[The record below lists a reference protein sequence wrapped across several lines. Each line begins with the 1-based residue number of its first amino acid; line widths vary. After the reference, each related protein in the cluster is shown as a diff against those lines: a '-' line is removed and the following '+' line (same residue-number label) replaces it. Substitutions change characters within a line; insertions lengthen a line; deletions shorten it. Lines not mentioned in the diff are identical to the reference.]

1 MFIFNVPKNQVS
13 PPQSLSGS
21 RRQCRHVSLFRLP
34 FSAWLL
40 ARRRCDRDRAWN
52 LMYVRSDMLIICWL
66 YADFP
71 PLFRVPGWLYLK
83 SVGQIYLQSLQLQG
97 PPISYNG
104 CFLFCI
110 VLGPTEPLTWKM
122 AGEIRRRSGDAPIL
136 KWGTPFW
143 WLQGSFSIHQQLF
156 CSEMGTRLTWPP
168 NAIIL
173 EWCVTPTSILI
184 FLLGVGWYEMLS
196 DFQGLDRPKNWRS
209 TPSRS

>member
-1 MFIFNVPKNQVS
+1 MFIFKVPKIK
-13 PPQSLSGS
+13 
-21 RRQCRHVSLFRLP
+21 CRHPSP
-34 FSAWLL
+34 CPGPDASAD
-40 ARRRCDRDRAWN
+40 RSRCSGFLSQPDFWQEEGATATEHGISCMWG
-52 LMYVRSDMLIICWL
+52 LICWL

-122 AGEIRRRSGDAPIL
+122 AREIRRRSGDAPIL
-136 KWGTPFW
+136 KWGTPFS
-143 WLQGSFSIHQQLF
+143 WLQGSFSIQNQQLF
-156 CSEMGTRLTWPP
+156 CCELGTRLTWPP

-173 EWCVTPTSILI
+173 EWCVTTTSILI
-184 FLLGVGWYEMLS
+184 FLRGVGWYEMLS
-196 DFQGLDRPKNWRS
+196 DFQGLHRPKNWRS